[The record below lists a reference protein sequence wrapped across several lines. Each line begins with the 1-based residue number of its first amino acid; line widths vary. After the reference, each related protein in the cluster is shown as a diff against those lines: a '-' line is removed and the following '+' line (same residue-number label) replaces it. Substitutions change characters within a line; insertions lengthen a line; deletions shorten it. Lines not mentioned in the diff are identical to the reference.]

1 MNKLK
6 ISAAFIAT
14 LALTGCSGF
23 FVGKTNAPTPTPIS
37 TSVDKNLVRTVW
49 TASGFGS
56 SQDTGLRFVI
66 GEAGNT
72 LYVANAN
79 GAVSSVDATTGKKGW
94 STKVGDLYTGTAS
107 NGSLVFVGTK
117 SGELVALSASNG
129 SKAWSRSLYGAPV
142 TTPVVA
148 GSRVI
153 IRTIGGAVES
163 YDAQTGEP
171 SWAYMVQIPEVTLRG
186 AAAPVVVGSNLLV
199 PTDLGLIG
207 YLNAETG
214 AVQWGQKVSHH
225 RGGTEMARV
234 SDIDAE
240 PVIDDNVAYIPVS
253 RTGVAAVSL
262 KNGLKLWETKSGVY
276 SGLAVDASRLYVA
289 YENGNIGAL
298 SKRDGK
304 AEWESSALFAR
315 HLTRPVLINERIVV
329 GDNEGFVYVLD
340 KNNGQL
346 LGASKVGKSGFM
358 PDVLSINGNAIF
370 QDRSGNVYRISI

>member
-6 ISAAFIAT
+6 ISAAFIAS

-23 FVGKTNAPTPTPIS
+23 FVGKSNAPTPTPIN
-37 TSVDKNLVRTVW
+37 TAIDKSLVRTVW
-49 TASGFGS
+49 STSGLGN

-66 GEAGNT
+66 ADSASS
-72 LYVANAN
+72 LYIANAN
-79 GAVSSVDATTGKKGW
+79 GTVSSVDANSGKKGW
-94 STKVGDLYTGTAS
+94 STKVSELYTGTAT
-107 NGSLVFVGTK
+107 NGNLVFVGTK
-117 SGELVALSASNG
+117 SGELVALSAVNG
-129 SKAWSRSLYGAPV
+129 AKVWSAPLYGAPV
-142 TTPVVA
+142 SSPVVA
-148 GSRVI
+148 NSRVI

-163 YDAQTGEP
+163 YDAQTGEQ
-171 SWAYMVQIPEVTLRG
+171 SWAYMVQIPEMSLRG
-186 AAAPVVVGSNLLV
+186 GAAPVVIGQNLLV
-199 PTDLGLIG
+199 PTDLGLVG
-207 YLNAETG
+207 YLNSETG
-214 AVQWGQKVSHH
+214 GVIWGQKVSSP
-225 RGGTEMARV
+225 RGGTEMARIA
-234 SDIDAE
+234 DIDAE
-240 PVIDDNVAYIPVS
+240 PVIDENVAYIPVA
-253 RTGVAAVSL
+253 RTGIAAVSL

-329 GDNEGFVYVLD
+329 GDSQGFVYVLD

-346 LGASKVGKSGFM
+346 MGATKVGKSGFM
-358 PDVLSINGNAIF
+358 PDVLTIGGNAIF